1 MTSFLQNTSRQL
13 LCSTEKY
20 STNKIVKSPLQK
32 RKARKLLVKKTVV
45 LSSLFLEA
53 VDQKRRKKVFLK
65 ISQNSHES
73 SCGWVSFL
81 IKLQHALKK
90 RLCRRCFAVIF
101 EKVFRNN
108 AIHCGFIHYR
118 KDYFFISFTIDYFLP
133 SVIWL
138 WFQ

>member
-32 RKARKLLVKKTVV
+32 RKARKLLVKKTAV

-53 VDQKRRKKVFLK
+53 VDQKKWKKSVLK
-65 ISQNSHES
+65 NFTKFTR